1 MPFQIYPPK
10 HDAEKRCYVFHFD
23 SPPIFDCSC
32 ASDIPFSLEPSA
44 EQQLVSFIDVFLKEA
59 GKYFSKQLTAQMFM
73 QRLQHIWNTS
83 MVDVNP
89 LKDVASAIWIPAQI
103 HFYPARYE
111 IHWSLR
117 AVTYV
122 PEPNI
127 PPGFLERGD
136 DIGGEVIGGGPLELP
151 GQEAGEELGSLDADA
166 IPLSTKYTQEE
177 YLQRAA
183 ARKRIRQAR
192 LRVALAQL
200 RAERLAERYYRKYG
214 DFEDLDDSN
223 SELSEEE
230 DANQL
235 LRAALANQDGPQGG
249 TE

>member
-10 HDAEKRCYVFHFD
+10 HDTEKRCYVFYFD
-23 SPPIFDCSC
+23 TPPIFDCSS
-32 ASDIPFSLEPSA
+32 ATDIPFSVEPA
-44 EQQLVSFIDVFLKEA
+44 IQQQLISFIDVFLKEA
-59 GKYFSKQLTAQMFM
+59 SKYFSKQLTAPMFM

-83 MVDVNP
+83 LIDVDP

-103 HFYPARYE
+103 HFYAARYE

-122 PEPNI
+122 PEPSI

-151 GQEAGEELGSLDADA
+151 GHGEGEEELGALDAEA
-166 IPLSTKYTQEE
+166 IPLSSKYTQEE
-177 YLQRAA
+177 VVQRAA

-230 DANQL
+230 DASEL
-235 LRAALANQDGPQGG
+235 LRAALANQDG

>member
-10 HDAEKRCYVFHFD
+10 HDAEKRCYVFYFD
-23 SPPIFDCSC
+23 TPPIFDCSS
-32 ASDIPFSLEPSA
+32 ATDIPFSVEPVIQ
-44 EQQLVSFIDVFLKEA
+44 QQLISFIDIFLKEA
-59 GKYFSKQLTAQMFM
+59 SKYFSKQLTAPMFM

-83 MVDVNP
+83 LIDVDP
-89 LKDVASAIWIPAQI
+89 LKDVDSATWIPAQI

-117 AVTYV
+117 AITYV
-122 PEPNI
+122 PEPSI

-136 DIGGEVIGGGPLELP
+136 DIGGEVIGGPLELP
-151 GQEAGEELGSLDADA
+151 GQGGDEEELGALDAEA
-166 IPLSTKYTQEE
+166 IPLSSKYSQEE
-177 YLQRAA
+177 AVQWAA

-192 LRVALAQL
+192 LRVALCQL

-230 DANQL
+230 DASEL
-235 LRAALANQDGPQGG
+235 LRTALASQDG